1 MDPIQREV
9 VELKQRIERLEQVVS
24 QLTQQPLPPLSAAP
38 PQESGFEA
46 EVRDLLA
53 RGQDIHA
60 IKLYREHT
68 DCSLAEAQMRVQQMK
83 FG

>member
-9 VELKQRIERLEQVVS
+9 VELKQRIERLEQIVA

-38 PQESGFEA
+38 PQATGFEV
-46 EVRDLLA
+46 EVRELLV

-68 DCSLAEAQMRVQQMK
+68 NCSLAEAQMRVEQMK
-83 FG
+83 RG